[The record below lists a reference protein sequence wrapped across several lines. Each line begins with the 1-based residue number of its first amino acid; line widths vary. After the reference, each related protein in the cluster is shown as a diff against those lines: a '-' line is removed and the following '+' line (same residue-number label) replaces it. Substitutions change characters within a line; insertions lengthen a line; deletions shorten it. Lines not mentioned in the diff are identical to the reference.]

1 MKQRFLAAFAVMS
14 VGVALPVTAHHSFNT
29 FFDMSRTIEIE
40 GVVTSFRLV
49 NPHAEMLL
57 DVPDAAG
64 EAVTWRVTART
75 GPAAA
80 IREGWKPEDF
90 IGKQV
95 KVEGNPTRREG
106 GTAMSAGV
114 VTFTDDG
121 RVVCLGGCPGG
132 PAIE

>member
-1 MKQRFLAAFAVMS
+1 MKLRFLAASAAMS
-14 VGVALPVTAHHSFNT
+14 AILALPAAAHHSFNT

-57 DVPDAAG
+57 DVADTGG
-64 EAVTWRVTART
+64 EAVAWRITART

-80 IREGWKPEDF
+80 IKEGWKPEDF
-90 IGKQV
+90 IGKRV

-114 VTFTDDG
+114 VTFVDDG

>member
-1 MKQRFLAAFAVMS
+1 MKQHFLAIFAALSAIAAFPA
-14 VGVALPVTAHHSFNT
+14 AAHHAFT
-29 FFDMSRTIEIE
+29 IFFDMSRTIEIE

-49 NPHAEMLL
+49 NPHAEMLV
-57 DVPDAAG
+57 DVPDAQGNPVA
-64 EAVTWRVTART
+64 WRITART

-95 KVEGNPTRREG
+95 KVEGNPTRKEG

-114 VTFTDDG
+114 VTFADDG
-121 RVVCLGGCPGG
+121 RIVCLGGCPGG

>member
-1 MKQRFLAAFAVMS
+1 MKLRLLAALAAMSAVM
-14 VGVALPVTAHHSFNT
+14 ALPAMAHHSFNI

-49 NPHAEMLL
+49 NPHAEMLV
-57 DVPDAAG
+57 DVPDAG
-64 EAVTWRVTART
+64 GNPVTWRITART

-80 IREGWKPEDF
+80 IREGWTPEDF

-95 KVEGNPTRREG
+95 TVEGNPTRREG

-114 VTFTDDG
+114 VTFAEDG
-121 RVVCLGGCPGG
+121 RVICLGGCPGG

>member
-1 MKQRFLAAFAVMS
+1 MKQYLLTLSIIVSAVLAFPA
-14 VGVALPVTAHHSFNT
+14 TAHHSFNV

-49 NPHAEMLL
+49 NPHAEMLV
-57 DVPDAAG
+57 DVPDDDG
-64 EAVTWRVTART
+64 NPVTWRITART
-75 GPAAA
+75 GPAEAR
-80 IREGWKPEDF
+80 REGWVPEDF
-90 IGKQV
+90 VGKQV
-95 KVEGNPTRREG
+95 TVEGNPTRREG

-132 PAIE
+132 PEVR

>member
-1 MKQRFLAAFAVMS
+1 MKLHLLVALAVMS
-14 VGVALPVTAHHSFNT
+14 AVVALPATAHHSFNV

-49 NPHAEMLL
+49 NPHAEMLV
-57 DVPDAAG
+57 DVPDAEG
-64 EAVTWRVTART
+64 EAVTWRITART
-75 GPAAA
+75 GPAEAR
-80 IREGWKPEDF
+80 REGWIPEDF
-90 IGKQV
+90 VGKQV

-132 PAIE
+132 PEIR

>member
-1 MKQRFLAAFAVMS
+1 MKQYVLATFAVMS
-14 VGVALPVTAHHSFNT
+14 AVLALPATAHHSFNT

-49 NPHAEMLL
+49 SPHSEMLI
-57 DVPDAAG
+57 DVPDAGG
-64 EAVTWRVTART
+64 EAVTWRITALT

-80 IREGWKPEDF
+80 REEGWIPEDF

-106 GTAMSAGV
+106 GTAMAAGV
-114 VTFTDDG
+114 VTFADG

-132 PAIE
+132 PEIE

>member
-1 MKQRFLAAFAVMS
+1 MKLRCLAALLVTSAVL
-14 VGVALPVTAHHSFNT
+14 AFPAAAHHSFNT

-49 NPHAEMLL
+49 NPHAEMLV
-57 DVPDAAG
+57 DVPGAG
-64 EAVTWRVTART
+64 GNAVTWRITART

-80 IREGWKPEDF
+80 MREGWKPEDF

-95 KVEGNPTRREG
+95 TVEGNPTRREG

-114 VTFTDDG
+114 VTFAEDG

-132 PAIE
+132 PEIE

>member
-1 MKQRFLAAFAVMS
+1 MKLRFLAAFAVMS
-14 VGVALPVTAHHSFNT
+14 AVLALPATAHHSFNV

-49 NPHAEMLL
+49 NPHAEMMI
-57 DVPDAAG
+57 DVPGAGG
-64 EAVTWRVTART
+64 EAVIWRITART
-75 GPAAA
+75 GPAEA
-80 IREGWKPEDF
+80 REEGWIPEDF

-106 GTAMSAGV
+106 GSAMSAGV
-114 VTFTDDG
+114 VTFADDG

-132 PAIE
+132 PEIR

>member
-1 MKQRFLAAFAVMS
+1 MKLRFVA
-14 VGVALPVTAHHSFNT
+14 ALPVVWAVLIVPATAHHSFNT
-29 FFDMSRTIEIE
+29 FFDVSRTIAIE

-49 NPHAEMLL
+49 NPHAEMLV
-57 DVPDAAG
+57 DVQDADG
-64 EAVTWRVTART
+64 GAVTWRITART

-80 IREGWKPEDF
+80 MREGWKPEDF

-114 VTFTDDG
+114 VTFADDG
-121 RVVCLGGCPGG
+121 RVICLGGCPGG
-132 PAIE
+132 PAAE

>member
-1 MKQRFLAAFAVMS
+1 MKLHGPAAAAVTLAVL
-14 VGVALPVTAHHSFNT
+14 ALPAAAHHSFNT
-29 FFDMSRTIEIE
+29 FFDMSRTIAIE

-49 NPHAEMLL
+49 NPHAEMLV
-57 DVPDAAG
+57 DVTGDSG
-64 EAVTWRVTART
+64 EAVTWRITART

-80 IREGWKPEDF
+80 IREGWRPDDF

-114 VTFTDDG
+114 VTFADDG

>member
-1 MKQRFLAAFAVMS
+1 MKLRFLAAFAVMS
-14 VGVALPVTAHHSFNT
+14 AVLALPATAHHSFNV
-29 FFDMSRTIEIE
+29 FFDMSRIIEIE

-49 NPHAEMLL
+49 NPHAEMLI
-57 DVPDAAG
+57 DVPDAEG
-64 EAVTWRVTART
+64 EAVTWRITART
-75 GPAAA
+75 GPAEARA
-80 IREGWKPEDF
+80 EGWIPEDF

-114 VTFTDDG
+114 VTFVDDG

-132 PAIE
+132 PEVR